1 MASMAA
7 ISPVADD
14 LLDREVSDKA
24 IATIAKKYLDQW
36 EDLHPFLELA
46 IVTKETIRRTPG
58 DYEEQKKAF
67 LREWRKQNGHG
78 ATLRA
83 LITAANEADN
93 KKLADDIL
101 KHYSSGMFCG
111 TIYKGRIP

>member
-1 MASMAA
+1 MAA

-46 IVTKETIRRTPG
+46 SVTKETIRRTPG

-67 LREWRKQNGHG
+67 LREWRKQKGHG

-111 TIYKGRIP
+111 TIYKGCIP